1 LLRGSGAL
9 PTFGA
14 PGGLLL
20 VEIQHAFLVQNA
32 DDLVDRGRIA
42 FHDHHGAAADHALGI
57 GMGIRSRDAQ
67 ILQERREV
75 VRGGPNVDVVGRNA
89 GLLQVARSGGRV
101 MLAMEEGCDGLGHRF
116 DPLQAASQC
125 TTSHPD
131 PPPARI
137 GACGAARARYI
148 MATSGTVMRWIV
160 MANPLKLVSAQPK
173 GMPGVVASAVYAGG
187 RRVLEI
193 PIEEAGEWSRK
204 PGHVVWIG
212 LHEPGLDLLRRVQA
226 EFGLHEL
233 AIEDALKAHQRPKIE
248 QYGDALFVVARTAQ
262 MVEGRIAFGETHLF
276 VGRGYVVSVRHGAS
290 TTYTPVRERCEAAPK
305 ALSEGED
312 FILYAI
318 LDFIVDNYMP
328 VIETIQEEV
337 EEIEDSILTANQPQN
352 QIVRLYQLRRD
363 LLRLRNAAVPLVEV
377 CRRLEQPGMPG
388 VDAAMQPLFRDVS
401 DHIRRVQEEIESLRE
416 VLAFA
421 FESSLMTGQSQQ
433 NEITRKLAAW
443 AAILAVP
450 TAVAGIYGM
459 NFDVLPELHWKY
471 GYPFVL
477 TIIVLTCT
485 WLYWRF
491 RRKQWL

>member
-1 LLRGSGAL
+1 
-9 PTFGA
+9 
-14 PGGLLL
+14 
-20 VEIQHAFLVQNA
+20 
-32 DDLVDRGRIA
+32 
-42 FHDHHGAAADHALGI
+42 
-57 GMGIRSRDAQ
+57 
-67 ILQERREV
+67 
-75 VRGGPNVDVVGRNA
+75 
-89 GLLQVARSGGRV
+89 
-101 MLAMEEGCDGLGHRF
+101 
-116 DPLQAASQC
+116 
-125 TTSHPD
+125 
-131 PPPARI
+131 
-137 GACGAARARYI
+137 
-148 MATSGTVMRWIV
+148 
-160 MANPLKLVSAQPK
+160 MANPLKLVSVQPK

-187 RRVLEI
+187 QRVLEI

-290 TTYTPVRERCEAAPK
+290 TTYTPVRERCEASPK
-305 ALSEGED
+305 ALSDGED

-328 VIETIQEEV
+328 VIETIQAEV
-337 EEIEDSILTANQPQN
+337 EEIEDCILAETYTQSR
-352 QIVRLYQLRRD
+352 VGRLYQLRRD

-377 CRRLEQPGMPG
+377 CRRLEQPGLPG
-388 VDAAMQPLFRDVS
+388 IDAAMQPLFRDVS

-421 FESSLMTGQSQQ
+421 FETSLMTGQAQQ
-433 NEITRKLAAW
+433 TEITRKLAAW

-459 NFDVLPELHWKY
+459 NFEHMPELDWQY
-471 GYPFVL
+471 GYAFVL
-477 TIIVLTCT
+477 TVILAVCG

-491 RRKQWL
+491 RQNHWL